1 MFVYC
6 TVLPHLYPLAIGSEN
21 QQADKAAYF
30 AVYGLT
36 FRSLPMAGLTF
47 RSFFVAG
54 LTFRVWWPISKIFA
68 VAGKFLRILTF
79 VINVHY

>member
-36 FRSLPMAGLTF
+36 FRSF
-47 RSFFVAG
+47 SVAG